1 MELLVDIS
9 AIIVS
14 APHEEHLGRHI
25 FRMLR
30 ENNILALEHDYLF
43 GQVPFFDNYFK
54 SIPGAVYIVP
64 LTATTLNSSP
74 LRSIVEYLNEKQKKV
89 VFMSID
95 GTIPEK
101 SLTTSLT
108 EIEYLNESNGS
119 VSDMLTRHVRE
130 AIMALPAA
138 LGKAGPGSDP
148 QALMNVV
155 AKTVSDSNSQPKAAI
170 GPENPVVEPEKNI
183 TATTESVSD
192 PVTVPEKPLMPQ
204 PTESTGEPEPFARF
218 VISNPSGDDSDDKV
232 GFIQKIGK
240 KGLIIIASVAI
251 AVIAI
256 IFISKNKYE
265 IKEFLRSFSA
275 ADTEEPMYAVDTAL
289 SVTEDVAEPVAEES
303 EMVEQV
309 AYEPFPYE
317 VAYLSGNFFNSP
329 VHVLLDLERN
339 VGALY
344 FVDNP
349 DRGYVLFSIQSYY
362 RDIDGHIAFKD
373 MTGDENSRGIFVGI
387 LDLNGFHG
395 TFQTPRDEN
404 HPTTPVELTPINPED
419 TTFPDLP
426 ALRQMLDKTISDSS
440 QAEEEYVEEY

>member
-43 GQVPFFDNYFK
+43 GQVSFFDNYFK

-64 LTATTLNSSP
+64 LTATTFSSSP
-74 LRSIVEYLNEKQKKV
+74 LRSIVEYLNEKRKKV

-95 GTIPEK
+95 GTTPDK
-101 SLTTSLT
+101 SLTTRLT
-108 EIEYLNESNGS
+108 EVEYLNKGNCSQA
-119 VSDMLTRHVRE
+119 DKLTRHVRE
-130 AIMALPAA
+130 AMITLPAV
-138 LGKAGPGSDP
+138 LGKAEAYSDP
-148 QALMNVV
+148 QPMMSLV
-155 AKTVSDSNSQPKAAI
+155 AETVSTSNPLPEENTVTQVDSS
-170 GPENPVVEPEKNI
+170 PEE
-183 TATTESVSD
+183 A
-192 PVTVPEKPLMPQ
+192 PEKPITPQ
-204 PTESTGEPEPFARF
+204 PAESTEDPVPFTRF
-218 VISNPSGDDSDDKV
+218 VIGDPSGEGADEKI

-240 KGLIIIASVAI
+240 KGLIIIASVVIVII
-251 AVIAI
+251 AV

-265 IKEFLRSFSA
+265 IKQFFRNFN
-275 ADTEEPMYAVDTAL
+275 TVEEPVYAVDTAL
-289 SVTEDVAEPVAEES
+289 SVVEDVDTVAEEIA
-303 EMVEQV
+303 VEEAV
-309 AYEPFPYE
+309 YEPFPYE
-317 VAYLSGNFFNSP
+317 AAYLSGNFFNSP
-329 VHVLLDLERN
+329 VHVLLDLECN

-387 LDLNGFHG
+387 LDLNGFRG
-395 TFQTPRDEN
+395 TFQTPRDED
-404 HPTTPVELTPINPED
+404 HPTTPVEFTLINPED

-426 ALRQMLDKTISDSS
+426 ALRQMLDNAISANAQIVEGDP
-440 QAEEEYVEEY
+440 EEYIDPADE